1 LINFHCAK
9 KWLTIVFGVGKKI
22 YFLQFSYKGVHRRWF
37 TSFIADKYEEY
48 DQIYTDVSLKDEKV
62 NDEISILNIQC
73 RTASDHNGNEKYNT
87 NKQTDD
93 H

>member
-1 LINFHCAK
+1 
-9 KWLTIVFGVGKKI
+9 V
-22 YFLQFSYKGVHRRWF
+22 
-37 TSFIADKYEEY
+37 ADKYEEY